1 MSIIQNVPN
10 WRIEIRPEPFGT
22 AEQECIIYN
31 LNRKTSSPKS
41 QCNIYLISLRR
52 STLGPDVVV
61 IGAGAAG
68 LS

>member
-22 AEQECIIYN
+22 AEQKCIIYN

-41 QCNIYLISLRR
+41 RCNICLIYLRR

>member
-41 QCNIYLISLRR
+41 RCNICLISLRR
-52 STLGPDVVV
+52 STLGPDVVA